1 MKGLLKLLQNKYVL
15 YTIIFVGVLSV
26 FKMRSCQGTE
36 SDILRTYNRQLQG
49 QLSDS
54 ERLLQSAHYD
64 VGVTKSRLITQEELS
79 EKLKKENEEKDGK
92 FLNFV
97 KKHNLQVKNFD
108 RTIAELKQKVDGGIT
123 TTVISDDERC
133 NGIEK
138 FCVIGYSWR
147 DSLGRFEL
155 RDPNIFNEGDEVFE
169 SNQTFK
175 IFGEIYE
182 QKDSSLQIR
191 RLVLREMFKNQN
203 GEYEPIP
210 GGKADIVD
218 SEFNYSNT
226 PAPTQEKGWRDLFR
240 LRAIIISSIGM
251 FPNVGQTHLGFGV
264 QFFEL
269 RGFGVN
275 THTAFD
281 FEDISNTEQ
290 RIGFS
295 YSPRLFDSDLN
306 FAMHLSLGTSFASFF
321 KDYSISTGMVFYLN
335 N

>member
-15 YTIIFVGVLSV
+15 YAIIFVGVLSV

-36 SDILRTYNRQLQG
+36 SDILRTYNRQLHG
-49 QLSDS
+49 QLSDL
-54 ERLLQSAHYD
+54 EREFQLAHHEI
-64 VGVTKSRLITQEELS
+64 GVTKSKLITQEELS
-79 EKLKKENEEKDGK
+79 EKLKEENEEKDGK
-92 FLNFV
+92 FSDFV

-108 RTIAELKQKVDGGIT
+108 RTIAELKQKIDGGIT

-138 FCVIGYSWR
+138 FCIIEYSWR
-147 DSLGRFEL
+147 DALGRFKL

-191 RLVLREMFKNQN
+191 RLVLKEMFKNQN

-210 GGKADIVD
+210 GGKANIVE

-226 PAPTQEKGWRDLFR
+226 PTPTQEKSWRDLFR
-240 LRAIIISSIGM
+240 LRAVIVGSIGM
-251 FPNVGQTHLGFGV
+251 LPNVGQTHLGFGA
-264 QFFEL
+264 QFFEFE
-269 RGFGVN
+269 GAGIN
-275 THTAFD
+275 TYTAFD
-281 FEDISNTEQ
+281 FEDIGNTEQ

-295 YSPRLFDSDLN
+295 YSPNIFDLDIN

-321 KDYSISTGMVFYLN
+321 KDYSVSTGMVFYIHQ
-335 N
+335 